1 MSEVLDD
8 LCCGELL
15 YLSVYHSNTQPVVF
29 NNIYAMSV
37 CEYECYVNSRT
48 LCIQTRHLS
57 SDAFISFVR

>member
-1 MSEVLDD
+1 VSEVLDD

-15 YLSVYHSNTQPVVF
+15 YLSVYHSNTQPVVI
-29 NNIYAMSV
+29 NNMSV
-37 CEYECYVNSRT
+37 CEYECYVNSCT